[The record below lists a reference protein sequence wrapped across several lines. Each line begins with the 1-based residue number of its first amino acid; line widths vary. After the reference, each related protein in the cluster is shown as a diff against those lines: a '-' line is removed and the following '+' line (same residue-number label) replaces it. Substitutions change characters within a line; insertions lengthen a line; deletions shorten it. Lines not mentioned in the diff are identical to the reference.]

1 MERQDKE
8 LFWWESCLVFEEHS
22 KEDINVDKMEMKLR
36 RELSCSLENV
46 LCCRYGYEK
55 NPHHQLEQTS
65 QLW

>member
-1 MERQDKE
+1 M
-8 LFWWESCLVFEEHS
+8 FEEHS